1 MKIVICASLD
11 FTNQIK
17 EVASQLIGLGHEVE
31 IPKTSEAILN
41 GEISLEQIIIMK
53 EKGEISKR
61 MITLDVIRY
70 YFKKIKEGDAILV
83 LNYEKKSIEG
93 YIGGNTFL
101 EMGFAHVLNKKIFLL
116 NEVPYMSYK
125 DEIEAMQPIVLNGD
139 LSKIQNI

>member
-17 EVASQLIGLGHEVE
+17 EMVSQLTGLGHKVE

-41 GEISLEQIIIMK
+41 EEISLEQIMTMK

-61 MITLDVIRY
+61 MISLDVIRH
-70 YFKKIKEGDAILV
+70 YFNKIKEGDAILV
-83 LNYEKKSIEG
+83 LNYEKKGIKG

-101 EMGFAHVLNKKIFLL
+101 EIGFAHVLNKKIFLL
-116 NEVPYMSYK
+116 NEIPDVSYK
-125 DEIEAMQPIVLNGD
+125 DEIEAMQPIILNGD
-139 LSKIQNI
+139 LNKIE